1 MMSTQHEAPL
11 PEDVEQGVLIA
22 GAIPGG
28 DPAVLHHASALAQA
42 MGVPLLVVHVD
53 TTIEIDLPDPD
64 GYVRP
69 VLEALRR
76 GEADLEIVRREAKS
90 VLEQT
95 SVEWTVVQVA
105 GDPAMA
111 LHHLAERYHAS
122 MFVVGTRRGDIGDA
136 VREFLDGSVALRL
149 TRHQS
154 RPVVVIPTG
163 VIHPW
168 RSEGDG

>member
-1 MMSTQHEAPL
+1 MMSTQLEAPL
-11 PEDVEQGVLIA
+11 PADVKQGVVIA

-28 DPAVLHHASALAQA
+28 DPSVLRHASALAQT
-42 MGVPLLVVHVD
+42 MDVPLLVVHVD

-76 GEADLEIVRREAKS
+76 GEADLEIVRREVKS

-111 LHHLAERYHAS
+111 LHHLAERYRAS
-122 MFVVGTRRGDIGDA
+122 LFVVGTRRGDIGDA
-136 VREFLDGSVALRL
+136 VRELLDGSVALRL

-168 RSEGDG
+168 RIEGNG

>member
-1 MMSTQHEAPL
+1 MMSTQHEPPL
-11 PEDVEQGVLIA
+11 PEDVEPGVLIA

-28 DPAVLHHASALAQA
+28 DPSVLRHASALAQA
-42 MGVPLLVVHVD
+42 MDAPLLVVHVD

-76 GEADLEIVRREAKS
+76 GEADLEIVRGEAKA

-95 SVEWTVVQVA
+95 DVEWTVVQVA

-111 LHHLAERYHAS
+111 LHHLAERYRAS

-168 RSEGDG
+168 HIERDG